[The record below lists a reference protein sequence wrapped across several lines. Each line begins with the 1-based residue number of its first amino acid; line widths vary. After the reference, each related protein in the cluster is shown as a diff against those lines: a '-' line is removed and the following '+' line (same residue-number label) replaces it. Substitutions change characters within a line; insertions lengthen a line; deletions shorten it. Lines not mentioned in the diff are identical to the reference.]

1 VDVMDGE
8 EERLMQAE
16 KKLAEV
22 IAERDAAER
31 VLAVVLEVISDAQF
45 GEIRARLDA
54 GDQARL

>member
-1 VDVMDGE
+1 MDGE